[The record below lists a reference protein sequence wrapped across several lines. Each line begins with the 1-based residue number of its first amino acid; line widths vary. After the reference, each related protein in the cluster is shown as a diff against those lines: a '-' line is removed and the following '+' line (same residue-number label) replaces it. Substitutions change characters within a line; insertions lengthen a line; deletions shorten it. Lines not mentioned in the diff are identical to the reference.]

1 MTGIR
6 EIVHVVT
13 WRLNGASEAERRE
26 QAQAVLGA
34 VEATRGRIPGLL
46 SLDAGI
52 NVVPAA
58 DAWDVGAVMVFR
70 SRADL
75 DAYQSH
81 PDHLALK
88 AMIGPLRSARSQLD
102 FERRALTERSP
113 SEEDRP

>member
-1 MTGIR
+1 MT
-6 EIVHVVT
+6 EVVHIVA
-13 WRLNGASEAERRE
+13 WRLNGSSEAERRE
-26 QAQAVLGA
+26 QARSVVGA

-46 SLDAGI
+46 SLEAGI
-52 NVVPAA
+52 NVVDAP

-88 AMIGPLRSARSQLD
+88 ATIGPLRSARSQLD
-102 FERRALTERSP
+102 FERRTHTERSP
-113 SEEDRP
+113 SKEG